1 MGQRSQIYVR
11 WNTQDGKMM
20 LVPRYYQW
28 NYGTR
33 MISRARGIIGWL
45 EGSGTYLDCGNEE
58 KLRRIMDI
66 NFDYKD
72 VVLGHDIIKE
82 WKEYCNGLDFNDTVF
97 FGQDNNDGKLLID
110 MHIDWKCV
118 DRLTGKD
125 KISFKYAFLTDED
138 DSPVMNGDEYMQ
150 WDEGGYEDAGYKVWR
165 DNPYLKK
172 EIKYTERNIK
182 WIDKHAKLMTAE
194 EVKRFTSYNY
204 AADMGL
210 LIEIPFT

>member
-11 WNTQDGKMM
+11 WNERNGDMY

-33 MISRARGIIGWL
+33 MISRARGIIEWL
-45 EGSGTYLDCGNEE
+45 KGSGAYLDCGNEE
-58 KLRRIMDI
+58 KLRRIMDV

-72 VVLGHDIIKE
+72 VVLGHDIIEE
-82 WKEYCNGLDFNDTVF
+82 WKEYCNGLDFNNTVF

-110 MHIDWKCV
+110 MHIDW
-118 DRLTGKD
+118 GENEE
-125 KISFKYAFLTDED
+125 KITFKYAFLTDEN

-150 WDEGGYEDAGYKVWR
+150 WDEGGYEGSGYKAWR

-182 WIDKHAKLMTAE
+182 WINKHAKLMTAE
-194 EVKRFTSYNY
+194 EVNRFTSYKY
-204 AADMGL
+204 AVDMGL
-210 LIEIPFT
+210 IEISFT

>member
-11 WNTQDGKMM
+11 WNTKDGKMM

-58 KLRRIMDI
+58 KLRRIMDV

-72 VVLGHDIIKE
+72 VVLGHNIIEE

-110 MHIDWKCV
+110 MHIDWGENKE
-118 DRLTGKD
+118 
-125 KISFKYAFLTDED
+125 KITFKYAFLTDEN

-150 WDEGGYEDAGYKVWR
+150 WDEGGYEGSGYKVWR

-204 AADMGL
+204 AVDMR
-210 LIEIPFT
+210 LIETPFN

>member
-11 WNTQDGKMM
+11 WNTKDGKMM

-33 MISRARGIIGWL
+33 MISRAKGIIEWL
-45 EGSGTYLDCGNEE
+45 KGSGIYLDCGNEE
-58 KLRRIMDI
+58 KLRRIMDV

-72 VVLGHDIIKE
+72 IVLGHDIIGI
-82 WKEYCNGLDFNDTVF
+82 WKEYCNDLDFNDTVF

-110 MHIDWKCV
+110 MHIDWEKNKE
-118 DRLTGKD
+118 T
-125 KISFKYAFLTDED
+125 ITFKYAFLTDEN

-150 WDEGGYEDAGYKVWR
+150 WDEGGYEGSGYIVWR

-204 AADMGL
+204 AVDMG